1 MAKKN
6 EYPLNSKYPPI
17 DGEWS
22 KKFWMR
28 FIRRN
33 GEAEGWMYEE
43 VDEEAGHEGHEVLGS
58 VALSGAM
65 GKSKAK
71 LLLYEP
77 VVE

>member
-1 MAKKN
+1 
-6 EYPLNSKYPPI
+6 
-17 DGEWS
+17 
-22 KKFWMR
+22 MR

-33 GEAEGWMYEE
+33 GEAEGWTYEG
-43 VDEEAGHEGHEVLGS
+43 VDEEAGHEGHEVLDS